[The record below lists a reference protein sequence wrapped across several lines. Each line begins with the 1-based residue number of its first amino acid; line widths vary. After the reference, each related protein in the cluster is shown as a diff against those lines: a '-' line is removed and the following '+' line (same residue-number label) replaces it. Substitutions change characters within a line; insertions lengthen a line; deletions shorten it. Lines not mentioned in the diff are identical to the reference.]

1 MSVTCADVERVN
13 SALKNGETH
22 NVEHQAPG
30 SAQCVGAAY
39 IRLMWSTMQQGRL
52 NALVLGHV
60 HKVNIEHQA
69 PGSAQCFV
77 LSYVHKVNVEHQAPG
92 SAQCVGA
99 KSCTQG

>member
-1 MSVTCADVERVN
+1 
-13 SALKNGETH
+13 
-22 NVEHQAPG
+22 
-30 SAQCVGAAY
+30 
-39 IRLMWSTMQQGRL
+39 MQQGRL

-77 LSYVHKVNVEHQAPG
+77 LSYVHKVNVEHQEPG